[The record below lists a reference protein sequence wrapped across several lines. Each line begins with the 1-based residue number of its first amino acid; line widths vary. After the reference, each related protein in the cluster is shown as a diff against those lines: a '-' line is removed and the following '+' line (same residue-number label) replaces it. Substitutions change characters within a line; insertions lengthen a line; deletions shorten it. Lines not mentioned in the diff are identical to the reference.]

1 MRTIRV
7 ARPTRVPIWRRSE
20 VTAAAFGAVGIV
32 AAVLVLIA
40 PPASARSGSGLGLVA
55 AVAGLAIGI
64 ALALAWRAIAGR
76 APTAADDDL
85 ERLLG
90 PLFDDSYV
98 LIASPRIPGRSADLA
113 ALLVGPPGVRAL
125 LARGWHGH
133 YRVSGKRWEYDT
145 HSRRGWIVCRTNPTW
160 DAASVREA
168 VVRWARDAGLEA
180 NLPIEAAVA
189 FPRRET
195 RVVLEEPTIEVVTR
209 DNAPWWAARIAR
221 AQRIDAA
228 RVERFVQAVL
238 AASRA
243 VPAPV
248 RPARSAPTRG

>member
-1 MRTIRV
+1 MRVVRV
-7 ARPTRVPIWRRSE
+7 ARPARVPAWRRSW
-20 VTAAAFGAVGIV
+20 VTAAAFGVVGVV
-32 AAVLVLIA
+32 AAVMVLLA

-64 ALALAWRAIAGR
+64 ALALAWRAVAGR
-76 APTAADDDL
+76 APARADDDL

-98 LIASPRIPGRSADLA
+98 LIASPRLPGRSADLA

-125 LARGWHGH
+125 VARAWDGH

-160 DAASVREA
+160 DAASAREA

-189 FPRRET
+189 FPRRESQI
-195 RVVLEEPTIEVVTR
+195 VLEEPTVEVVTR

-221 AQRIDAA
+221 AQRLDAA
-228 RVERFVQAVL
+228 RVDRLVRAVV
-238 AASRA
+238 AASEA

-248 RPARSAPTRG
+248 RSSKTAATRG